1 MKINEE
7 NIIEITEE
15 LSSEYEVSKVL
26 SKYPKDTIIVKNVKD
41 FDMPIISGIS
51 NTREKIAK
59 SINCEV
65 SEITKRI
72 IEAIDNPIKV
82 EKFTDLSEYNSSKVD
97 LDKIPIL
104 THYKRDGG
112 KYITSGVVFARDPE
126 SGIQNASIH
135 RMMVLDNERLV
146 IRIVPR
152 NLYTY
157 FQNAQKSGKDLEIAI
172 AIGMDPAILLA
183 STTSIPIDYN
193 EMDVANAFKNGK
205 LELIKCGNLEVPKAD
220 IILEGKISVKEN
232 VAEGPFVDLTDTY
245 DIIRD
250 QPVINLSKMHIK
262 KDNPHY
268 HSILPAGFEHKLLQG
283 LPQEPRIFKAVKNA
297 VPTVENVVLTEG
309 GCCWL
314 HAVISINKQTEGDGK
329 NAIMA
334 ALSAHPSLKHAI
346 VVDTDVNIFD
356 AEDVEYAIA
365 TRVKGDKDI
374 MIVPNVRGSSLDPVA
389 ESDGTT
395 TKIGVDATKS
405 FKSLDKFERVS
416 HSSRRRHRQADT
428 RLRQNPTDSPSRRFS
443 PVQTYPAPR
452 HGEARR
458 HGSPSPRSDT

>member
-1 MKINEE
+1 MILDNE

-15 LSSEYEVSKVL
+15 LSNEFEVAKVL
-26 SKYPKDTIIVKNVKD
+26 RKYPKDTVLIKNVKG
-41 FDMPIISGIS
+41 FDLPVISGIC

-65 SEITKRI
+65 SEITQKI
-72 IEAIDNPIKV
+72 IDAMEKPIKV
-82 EKFTDLSEYNSSKVD
+82 DKFTDFSQYDTLDID

-104 THYKRDGG
+104 KHYKRDGG
-112 KYITSGVVFARDPE
+112 AYITSGVVFARDPVT
-126 SGIQNASIH
+126 GIQNASIH
-135 RMMVLDNERLV
+135 RMMVLDNKRLV

-157 FQNAQKSGKDLEIAI
+157 FQNAQKAGKDLDIAI

-193 EMDVANAFKNGK
+193 EMDVANAFKNGE
-205 LELIKCGNLEVPKAD
+205 LELIKCGELEVPQAD
-220 IILEGKISVKEN
+220 IILEGKISVTETI
-232 VAEGPFVDLTDTY
+232 AEGPFVDLTDTY

-250 QPVINLSKMHIK
+250 QPIINLEKMHIK
-262 KDNPHY
+262 KENAAY
-268 HSILPAGFEHKLLQG
+268 HAILPAGFEHKLLQG

-314 HAVISINKQTEGDGK
+314 HSVVSINKQTEGDGK

-334 ALSAHPSLKHAI
+334 ALSAHPSLKHCV
-346 VVDTDVNIFD
+346 VVDRDVDVFD

-365 TRVKGDKDI
+365 TRAKGDRDI

-405 FKSLDKFERVS
+405 LKTVEKFERVS
-416 HSSRRRHRQADT
+416 
-428 RLRQNPTDSPSRRFS
+428 FS
-443 PVQTYPAPR
+443 
-452 HGEARR
+452 E
-458 HGSPSPRSDT
+458 

>member
-1 MKINEE
+1 MKIDGN
-7 NIIEITEE
+7 NVIEITEE
-15 LSSEYEVSKVL
+15 LSDEFEVAKVL
-26 SKYPKDTIIVKNVKD
+26 RKYPKDTVIVKNVKG
-41 FDMPIISGIS
+41 FDMPVISGIC
-51 NTREKIAK
+51 NTRDKIAK

-65 SEITKRI
+65 SEITQKI
-72 IEAIDNPIKV
+72 IDAMEKPIKV
-82 EKFTDLSEYNSSKVD
+82 DRFTDFEEYDTSEVN

-112 KYITSGVVFARDPE
+112 AYITAGVVFARDPE
-126 SGIQNASIH
+126 TGIQNASIH
-135 RMMVLDNERLV
+135 RMMVLDDKRLV

-157 FQNAQKSGKDLEIAI
+157 FQKAQKLGQDLEIAI

-183 STTSIPIDYN
+183 STTSIPIDYD
-193 EMDVANAFKNGK
+193 EMDVANAFKGGN
-205 LELIKCGNLEVPKAD
+205 LELIKCGNLNVPQAD
-220 IILEGKISVKEN
+220 IILEGKISVTET
-232 VAEGPFVDLTDTY
+232 VPEGPFVDLTDTY

-250 QPVINLSKMHIK
+250 QPIINLETMHIK
-262 KDNPHY
+262 KDAVY
-268 HSILPAGFEHKLLQG
+268 HAIIPAGFEHKLLQG

-314 HAVISINKQTEGDGK
+314 HAVVSIRKQTEGDGK

-334 ALSAHPSLKHAI
+334 ALSAHPSLKHCV
-346 VVDTDVNIFD
+346 VVDTDVDVFD
-356 AEDVEYAIA
+356 AEDVEYAIS
-365 TRVKGDKDI
+365 TRVKGDRDI

-405 FKSLDKFERVS
+405 LKTLEKFERVS
-416 HSSRRRHRQADT
+416 
-428 RLRQNPTDSPSRRFS
+428 F
-443 PVQTYPAPR
+443 
-452 HGEARR
+452 GE
-458 HGSPSPRSDT
+458 

>member
-1 MKINEE
+1 MNINDE

-15 LSSEYEVSKVL
+15 LSCEYELSKVL
-26 SKYPKDTIIVKNVKD
+26 RKYPKDTVIIKNVKG
-41 FDMPIISGIS
+41 FDMPVISGIC
-51 NTREKIAK
+51 NTREKIAN

-65 SEITKRI
+65 SEITEKI
-72 IEAIDNPIKV
+72 ISAMENPLKV
-82 EKFTDLSEYNSSKVD
+82 DKFTDFSDYNTLD
-97 LDKIPIL
+97 INLDKLPIL

-112 KYITSGVVFARDPE
+112 AYITAGVVFARDPKT
-126 SGIQNASIH
+126 GIQNASIH
-135 RMMVLDNERLV
+135 RMMVLDNKRLV

-157 FQNAQKSGKDLEIAI
+157 FQNAKELGEDLEIAI

-183 STTSIPIDYN
+183 STTSIPIDFN
-193 EMDVANAFKNGK
+193 EMDVANAFKNGE
-205 LELIKCGNLEVPKAD
+205 LELIKCGNLEVPPAD
-220 IILEGKISVKEN
+220 IILEGKISVTET

-250 QPVINLSKMHIK
+250 QPIINLEKMHIK
-262 KDNPHY
+262 KDNPAY
-268 HSILPAGFEHKLLQG
+268 HAIIPAGFEHKLLQG

-314 HAVISINKQTEGDGK
+314 HSVISINKQTEGDGK

-334 ALSAHPSLKHAI
+334 ALSAHPSLKHCV
-346 VVDTDVNIFD
+346 VVDRDVNVFD
-356 AEDVEYAIA
+356 AEDVEYAIS
-365 TRVKGDKDI
+365 TRVKGDRDI

-405 FKSLDKFERVS
+405 LKTLEKFERVS
-416 HSSRRRHRQADT
+416 
-428 RLRQNPTDSPSRRFS
+428 F
-443 PVQTYPAPR
+443 
-452 HGEARR
+452 GE
-458 HGSPSPRSDT
+458 

>member
-1 MKINEE
+1 MNIKDE

-15 LSSEYEVSKVL
+15 LSSEFEVARVL
-26 SKYPKDTIIVKNVKD
+26 RDYPKDTVIIKNVKGYD
-41 FDMPIISGIS
+41 IPIISGIC

-65 SEITKRI
+65 SEITEKI
-72 IEAIDNPIKV
+72 IEASDNPIKV
-82 EKFTDLSEYNSSKVD
+82 DKFSDFSEYDNLEID

-112 KYITSGVVFARDPE
+112 KYITAGVVFARDPV

-135 RMMVLDNERLV
+135 RMMVLDNKRLV

-157 FQNAQKSGKDLEIAI
+157 FQNAQKEGKDLDIAI
-172 AIGMDPAILLA
+172 AIGIDPAILLA

-193 EMDVANAFKNGK
+193 EMDVANAFKDGQ
-205 LELIKCGNLEVPKAD
+205 LTLIKCGDLEVPEAD
-220 IILEGKISVKEN
+220 IILEGKISVTET
-232 VAEGPFVDLTDTY
+232 VREGPFVDLTDTY

-250 QPVINLSKMHIK
+250 QPVINLEKMHIK
-262 KDNPHY
+262 KDNPCY
-268 HSILPAGFEHKLLQG
+268 HAIIPAGFEHKLLQG
-283 LPQEPRIFKAVKNA
+283 LPQEPRIFKSVKNA

-314 HAVISINKQTEGDGK
+314 HAAVSINKQTEGDGK

-334 ALSAHPSLKHAI
+334 ALSAHPSLKHCV
-346 VVDTDVNIFD
+346 VVDTDVNVFD
-356 AEDVEYAIA
+356 AEDVEYAIS
-365 TRVKGDKDI
+365 TRVKGDRDI

-405 FKSLDKFERVS
+405 LKTLEKFERVS
-416 HSSRRRHRQADT
+416 
-428 RLRQNPTDSPSRRFS
+428 F
-443 PVQTYPAPR
+443 
-452 HGEARR
+452 GEW
-458 HGSPSPRSDT
+458 T

>member
-1 MKINEE
+1 MKINED
-7 NIIEITEE
+7 IIEITDE
-15 LSSEYEVSKVL
+15 LSSEFEVAKVL
-26 SKYPKDTIIVKNVKD
+26 RQYPKDTVIIKNVKGY
-41 FDMPIISGIS
+41 DMPVISGIC
-51 NTREKIAK
+51 NTRDKIAK

-65 SEITKRI
+65 SEITEKI
-72 IEAIDNPIKV
+72 IEAMEKPIKV
-82 EKFTDLSEYNSSKVD
+82 DKFTDFSEYETSDVD
-97 LDKIPIL
+97 LSKIPIL

-112 KYITSGVVFARDPE
+112 AYITAGVVFARDPE
-126 SGIQNASIH
+126 TGVQNASIH
-135 RMMVLDNERLV
+135 RMMVLDNKTLV

-157 FQNAQKSGKDLEIAI
+157 FQKAQKLGKDLDIAI

-183 STTSIPIDYN
+183 STTSIPIDYD
-193 EMDVANAFKNGK
+193 EMDVANAFKNGE
-205 LELIKCGNLEVPKAD
+205 LELIKCGDLNVPQAD
-220 IILEGKISVKEN
+220 IILEGKISVTET

-250 QPVINLSKMHIK
+250 QPIINLETMHIK
-262 KDNPHY
+262 KDAVY
-268 HSILPAGFEHKLLQG
+268 HAIIPAGFEHKLLQG

-314 HAVISINKQTEGDGK
+314 HSVVSIRKQTEGDGK

-334 ALSAHPSLKHAI
+334 ALSAHPSLKHCV
-346 VVDTDVNIFD
+346 VVDTDVNVFD
-356 AEDVEYAIA
+356 AEDVEYAIS
-365 TRVKGDKDI
+365 TRVKGDRDI

-405 FKSLDKFERVS
+405 LKALEKFERVS
-416 HSSRRRHRQADT
+416 
-428 RLRQNPTDSPSRRFS
+428 F
-443 PVQTYPAPR
+443 
-452 HGEARR
+452 GE
-458 HGSPSPRSDT
+458 

>member
-1 MKINEE
+1 MKIDDN
-7 NIIEITEE
+7 NIIEITDE
-15 LSSEYEVSKVL
+15 LSDEFEVAKVL
-26 SKYPKDTIIVKNVKD
+26 RQYPKDTVVVKNVKG
-41 FDMPIISGIS
+41 FDMPVVSGIC

-65 SEITKRI
+65 SEITQKI
-72 IEAIDNPIKV
+72 IDAMEKPIKV
-82 EKFTDLSEYNSSKVD
+82 DKFTDFSEYETSEVD
-97 LDKIPIL
+97 LSKIPIL

-112 KYITSGVVFARDPE
+112 AYITAGVVFARDPE
-126 SGIQNASIH
+126 TGIQNASIH
-135 RMMVLDNERLV
+135 RMMVLDDKRLV

-157 FQNAQKSGKDLEIAI
+157 FQKAQKLGSDLEIAI

-183 STTSIPIDYN
+183 STTSIPIDYD
-193 EMDVANAFKNGK
+193 EMDVANAFKDGN
-205 LELIKCGNLEVPKAD
+205 LELIKCGNLNVPHAD
-220 IILEGKISVKEN
+220 IILEGKISVTET

-250 QPVINLSKMHIK
+250 QPIINLETMHIK
-262 KDNPHY
+262 KDAVY
-268 HSILPAGFEHKLLQG
+268 HAIIPAGFEHKLLQG
-283 LPQEPRIFKAVKNA
+283 LPQEPRIYKSVKNA

-314 HAVISINKQTEGDGK
+314 HAVVSIRKQTEGDGK

-334 ALSAHPSLKHAI
+334 ALSAHPSLKHCV
-346 VVDTDVNIFD
+346 VVDTDVNVFD
-356 AEDVEYAIA
+356 AEDVEYAIS
-365 TRVKGDKDI
+365 TRVKGDRDI

-405 FKSLDKFERVS
+405 LKTLEKFERVS
-416 HSSRRRHRQADT
+416 
-428 RLRQNPTDSPSRRFS
+428 F
-443 PVQTYPAPR
+443 
-452 HGEARR
+452 GE
-458 HGSPSPRSDT
+458 

>member
-1 MKINEE
+1 MILEDE

-15 LSSEYEVSKVL
+15 LSSEFEVAKIL
-26 SKYPKDTIIVKNVKD
+26 RKYPKDTVIIKNVKG
-41 FDMPIISGIS
+41 FDIPVISGIC
-51 NTREKIAK
+51 NTRDKIAK

-65 SEITKRI
+65 SEITEKI
-72 IEAIDNPIKV
+72 IEAMENPIKV
-82 EKFTDLSEYNSSKVD
+82 NKYTDFSQYETLDID

-104 THYKRDGG
+104 THYTRDGG
-112 KYITSGVVFARDPE
+112 AYITAGVVFARDPVT
-126 SGIQNASIH
+126 GIQNASIH
-135 RMMVLDNERLV
+135 RMMVLDNKRLV

-157 FQNAQKSGKDLEIAI
+157 FENAQKEGKDLEIAI

-193 EMDVANAFKNGK
+193 EMEVANAFKNGE
-205 LELIKCGNLEVPKAD
+205 LELIKCGNLEVPPAD
-220 IILEGKISVKEN
+220 IILEGKISVTETIS
-232 VAEGPFVDLTDTY
+232 EGPFVDLTDTY
-245 DIIRD
+245 DIIRE
-250 QPVINLSKMHIK
+250 QPIINLEKMHIK
-262 KDNPHY
+262 KDNPYY
-268 HSILPAGFEHKLLQG
+268 HAILPAGFEHKLLQG
-283 LPQEPRIFKAVKNA
+283 LPQEPRIFKSVKNA

-314 HAVISINKQTEGDGK
+314 HSVVSINKQTEGDGK

-334 ALSAHPSLKHAI
+334 ALSAHPSLKHCV
-346 VVDTDVNIFD
+346 VVDTDVNVFD

-365 TRVKGDKDI
+365 TRVKGDRDI

-405 FKSLDKFERVS
+405 LKTIEKFERVS
-416 HSSRRRHRQADT
+416 
-428 RLRQNPTDSPSRRFS
+428 FS
-443 PVQTYPAPR
+443 
-452 HGEARR
+452 E
-458 HGSPSPRSDT
+458 

>member
-1 MKINEE
+1 MKIEDD

-15 LSSEYEVSKVL
+15 LSSEYEVAKVL
-26 SKYPKDTIIVKNVKD
+26 RQYPKDTVIIKNVKG
-41 FDMPIISGIS
+41 FDLPVISGIC

-65 SEITKRI
+65 SEITEKI
-72 IEAIDNPIKV
+72 IEAMEKPVKV
-82 EKFTDLSEYNSSKVD
+82 DKFTDFSDYETCEVD

-112 KYITSGVVFARDPE
+112 AYITAGVVFARDPE
-126 SGIQNASIH
+126 TGIQNASIH
-135 RMMVLDNERLV
+135 RMMVLDNKRLV

-157 FQNAQKSGKDLEIAI
+157 FQKAQKLGKDLEIAI

-183 STTSIPIDYN
+183 STTSIPIDYD
-193 EMDVANAFKNGK
+193 EMDVANAFKGGD
-205 LELIKCGNLEVPKAD
+205 LELIKCGDLNVPQAD
-220 IILEGKISVKEN
+220 IILEGKISVSET
-232 VAEGPFVDLTDTY
+232 VPEGPFVDLTDTY

-250 QPVINLSKMHIK
+250 QPIINLETMHIK
-262 KDNPHY
+262 NDAVY
-268 HSILPAGFEHKLLQG
+268 HAIIPAGFEHKLLQG

-314 HAVISINKQTEGDGK
+314 HAVVSIRKQTEGDGK

-334 ALSAHPSLKHAI
+334 ALSAHPSLKHCV
-346 VVDTDVNIFD
+346 VVDTDVNVFD
-356 AEDVEYAIA
+356 AEDVEYAIS
-365 TRVKGDKDI
+365 TRIKGDRDI

-405 FKSLDKFERVS
+405 LKALEKFERVS
-416 HSSRRRHRQADT
+416 
-428 RLRQNPTDSPSRRFS
+428 F
-443 PVQTYPAPR
+443 
-452 HGEARR
+452 GE
-458 HGSPSPRSDT
+458 

>member
-1 MKINEE
+1 MKIEDD

-15 LSSEYEVSKVL
+15 LSSEYEVAKVL
-26 SKYPKDTIIVKNVKD
+26 RQYPKDTVIIKNVKG
-41 FDMPIISGIS
+41 FDLPVISGIC

-65 SEITKRI
+65 SEITEKI
-72 IEAIDNPIKV
+72 IEAMEKPVKV
-82 EKFTDLSEYNSSKVD
+82 DKFTDFSDYETCEVD

-112 KYITSGVVFARDPE
+112 AYITAGVVFARDPE
-126 SGIQNASIH
+126 TGIQNASIH
-135 RMMVLDNERLV
+135 RMMVLDNKRLV

-157 FQNAQKSGKDLEIAI
+157 FQKAQKLGKDLEIAI

-183 STTSIPIDYN
+183 STTSIPIDYD
-193 EMDVANAFKNGK
+193 EMDVANAFKGGD
-205 LELIKCGNLEVPKAD
+205 LELIKCGDLNVPQAD
-220 IILEGKISVKEN
+220 IILEGKISVSET
-232 VAEGPFVDLTDTY
+232 VPEGPFVDLTDTY

-250 QPVINLSKMHIK
+250 QPIINLETMHIK
-262 KDNPHY
+262 NDAVY
-268 HSILPAGFEHKLLQG
+268 HAIIPAGFEHKLLQG

-314 HAVISINKQTEGDGK
+314 HAVVSIRKQTEGDGK

-334 ALSAHPSLKHAI
+334 ALSAHPSLKHCV
-346 VVDTDVNIFD
+346 VVDTDVNVFD
-356 AEDVEYAIA
+356 AEDVEYAIS
-365 TRVKGDKDI
+365 TRIKGDRDI

-405 FKSLDKFERVS
+405 LKTIEKFERVS
-416 HSSRRRHRQADT
+416 
-428 RLRQNPTDSPSRRFS
+428 F
-443 PVQTYPAPR
+443 
-452 HGEARR
+452 GE
-458 HGSPSPRSDT
+458 

>member
-1 MKINEE
+1 MNIKDE
-7 NIIEITEE
+7 NIIEIADE

-26 SKYPKDTIIVKNVKD
+26 RQYPKDTIVIKNVKGYD
-41 FDMPIISGIS
+41 IPIITGIC

-65 SEITKRI
+65 SEITGKI
-72 IEAIDNPIKV
+72 IEAMEKPVKV
-82 EKFTDLSEYNSSKVD
+82 DKFTDFSEYDTLDID

-112 KYITSGVVFARDPE
+112 AYITAGVVFARDPE
-126 SGIQNASIH
+126 TGIQNASIH
-135 RMMVLDNERLV
+135 RMMVLDNRRLV

-157 FQNAQKSGKDLEIAI
+157 FQNAQKAGKDLEIAI

-193 EMDVANAFKNGK
+193 EMEVANAFKNGK
-205 LELIKCGNLEVPKAD
+205 LTLIKCGDLEVPEAD
-220 IILEGKISVKEN
+220 IILEGKISVTET

-250 QPVINLSKMHIK
+250 QPIINLEKMHIK
-262 KDNPHY
+262 KDNPYY
-268 HSILPAGFEHKLLQG
+268 HAIVPAGFEHKLLQG

-329 NAIMA
+329 HAIMA
-334 ALSAHPSLKHAI
+334 ALSAHPSLQHCT
-346 VVDTDVNIFD
+346 VVDTDVNVLD
-356 AEDVEYAIA
+356 AEDVEDEKA
-365 TRVKGDKDI
+365 TRVKGDRDI

-405 FKSLDKFERVS
+405 LKALEKFERVS
-416 HSSRRRHRQADT
+416 
-428 RLRQNPTDSPSRRFS
+428 F
-443 PVQTYPAPR
+443 
-452 HGEARR
+452 GE
-458 HGSPSPRSDT
+458 

>member
-1 MKINEE
+1 MKINDD
-7 NIIEITEE
+7 NVIEISEE
-15 LSSEYEVSKVL
+15 LSSEFEVAKVL
-26 SKYPKDTIIVKNVKD
+26 RQYPKDTVIIKNVKGY
-41 FDMPIISGIS
+41 DMPVISGIC
-51 NTREKIAK
+51 NTRDKIAK

-65 SEITKRI
+65 SEITEKI
-72 IEAIDNPIKV
+72 IDAMEKPIKV
-82 EKFTDLSEYNSSKVD
+82 DKFTDFSEYETSEID

-112 KYITSGVVFARDPE
+112 AYITAGVVFARDPE
-126 SGIQNASIH
+126 TGIQNASIH
-135 RMMVLDNERLV
+135 RMMVLDNKRLV

-157 FQNAQKSGKDLEIAI
+157 FQRAQKLGKDLDIAI

-183 STTSIPIDYN
+183 STTSIPIDYD
-193 EMDVANAFKNGK
+193 EMDVANAFKGGN
-205 LELIKCGNLEVPKAD
+205 LELIKCGDLNVPQAD
-220 IILEGKISVKEN
+220 IILEGKISVTET

-250 QPVINLSKMHIK
+250 QPIINLETMHIK
-262 KDNPHY
+262 KDAVY
-268 HSILPAGFEHKLLQG
+268 HAIIPAGFEHKLLQG

-314 HAVISINKQTEGDGK
+314 HAVVSIRKQTEGDGK

-334 ALSAHPSLKHAI
+334 ALSAHPSLKHCV
-346 VVDTDVNIFD
+346 VVDTDVNVFD
-356 AEDVEYAIA
+356 AEDVEYAIS
-365 TRVKGDKDI
+365 TRVKGDRDI

-389 ESDGTT
+389 ESDGIT

-405 FKSLDKFERVS
+405 LKALEKFERVS
-416 HSSRRRHRQADT
+416 
-428 RLRQNPTDSPSRRFS
+428 F
-443 PVQTYPAPR
+443 
-452 HGEARR
+452 GE
-458 HGSPSPRSDT
+458 

>member
-1 MKINEE
+1 MNINNE

-15 LSSEYEVSKVL
+15 LSSEFEVARVL
-26 SKYPKDTIIVKNVKD
+26 REYPKDTVIIKNVEG
-41 FDMPIISGIS
+41 FDMPVVSGIC
-51 NTREKIAK
+51 NTREKIAA

-65 SEITKRI
+65 SEITEKI
-72 IEAIDNPIKV
+72 IEASDNPIKV
-82 EKFTDLSEYNSSKVD
+82 DKFTDFSEYDTLEID

-112 KYITSGVVFARDPE
+112 KYITAGVVFARDPE
-126 SGIQNASIH
+126 NGIQNASIH
-135 RMMVLDNERLV
+135 RMMVLDNKRLV

-157 FQNAQKSGKDLEIAI
+157 FQKAQKLGKDLDIAI

-193 EMDVANAFKNGK
+193 EMEVANAFKDGE
-205 LELIKCGNLEVPKAD
+205 LTLIKCGDLEVPQAD
-220 IILEGKISVKEN
+220 IILEGKISVTET

-250 QPVINLSKMHIK
+250 QPIINLEKMHIK
-262 KDNPHY
+262 KDNPAY
-268 HSILPAGFEHKLLQG
+268 HAIIPAGFEHKLLQG
-283 LPQEPRIFKAVKNA
+283 LPQEPRIYKSIKNA

-314 HAVISINKQTEGDGK
+314 HAAVSINKQTEGDGK

-334 ALSAHPSLKHAI
+334 ALSAHPSLKHCV
-346 VVDTDVNIFD
+346 VVDTDVNVFD

-365 TRVKGDKDI
+365 TRVKGDRDI

-405 FKSLDKFERVS
+405 LKTLEKFERVS
-416 HSSRRRHRQADT
+416 
-428 RLRQNPTDSPSRRFS
+428 F
-443 PVQTYPAPR
+443 
-452 HGEARR
+452 GE
-458 HGSPSPRSDT
+458 

>member
-1 MKINEE
+1 MKIDNE
-7 NIIEITEE
+7 NIIEITDE
-15 LSSEYEVSKVL
+15 LSSEYEVSRVL
-26 SKYPKDTIIVKNVKD
+26 RDYPKDTVIIKNVKG
-41 FDMPIISGIS
+41 FDMPVISGIC
-51 NTREKIAK
+51 NTRAKIAE

-65 SEITKRI
+65 SEITEKI
-72 IEAIDNPIKV
+72 IEASDNPIKV
-82 EKFTDLSEYNSSKVD
+82 DKFTDFSEYNSLDVN

-112 KYITSGVVFARDPE
+112 KYITAGVVFARDPV
-126 SGIQNASIH
+126 SGVQNASIH
-135 RMMVLDNERLV
+135 RMMVLDNKRLV

-157 FQNAQKSGKDLEIAI
+157 FQNAQKEGKDLEIAI

-193 EMDVANAFKNGK
+193 EMDVANAFKDSE
-205 LELIKCGNLEVPKAD
+205 LTLIKCGNLEVPQAE
-220 IILEGKISVKEN
+220 IILEGKISVSET
-232 VAEGPFVDLTDTY
+232 VREGPFVDLTDTY

-250 QPVINLSKMHIK
+250 QPVINLEKMHIK
-262 KDNPHY
+262 KDNPCY
-268 HSILPAGFEHKLLQG
+268 HAIIPAGFEHKLLQG
-283 LPQEPRIFKAVKNA
+283 LPQEPRIFKSVKNA

-314 HAVISINKQTEGDGK
+314 HAAVSINKQTEGDGK

-334 ALSAHPSLKHAI
+334 ALSAHPSLKHCV
-346 VVDTDVNIFD
+346 VVDTDVNVFD

-374 MIVPNVRGSSLDPVA
+374 MIVSNVRGSSLDPVA

-405 FKSLDKFERVS
+405 LKTLEKFERVS
-416 HSSRRRHRQADT
+416 
-428 RLRQNPTDSPSRRFS
+428 F
-443 PVQTYPAPR
+443 
-452 HGEARR
+452 GE
-458 HGSPSPRSDT
+458 

>member
-1 MKINEE
+1 MKLNDE
-7 NIIEITEE
+7 NIIEITDE
-15 LSSEYEVSKVL
+15 LSSEYEISKVL
-26 SKYPKDTIIVKNVKD
+26 RQYPKDTVIVKNVKRY
-41 FDMPIISGIS
+41 DMPVITGIC

-65 SEITKRI
+65 SEITEKI
-72 IEAIDNPIKV
+72 IDAMENPLKV
-82 EKFTDLSEYNSSKVD
+82 EKFTDFSQYDTLEID
-97 LDKIPIL
+97 LGKIPIL

-112 KYITSGVVFARDPE
+112 AYITAGVVFARDPKT
-126 SGIQNASIH
+126 GIQNASIH
-135 RMMVLDNERLV
+135 RMMVLDDKRLV

-157 FQNAQKSGKDLEIAI
+157 FQNAQKAGEDLDIAI

-193 EMDVANAFKNGK
+193 EMEVANAFKDGE
-205 LELIKCGNLEVPKAD
+205 LELIKCGDLEVPQAD
-220 IILEGKISVKEN
+220 IILEGKISVTET

-250 QPVINLSKMHIK
+250 QPIINLEKMHIK
-262 KDNPHY
+262 KDNPAY
-268 HSILPAGFEHKLLQG
+268 HAIVPAGFEHKLLQG
-283 LPQEPRIFKAVKNA
+283 LPQEPRIYKAVKNA

-314 HAVISINKQTEGDGK
+314 HAVVSINKQTEGDGK

-334 ALSAHPSLKHAI
+334 ALSAHPSLKHCVA
-346 VVDTDVNIFD
+346 VDTDVNIFD

-365 TRVKGDKDI
+365 TRVKGDRDI

-405 FKSLDKFERVS
+405 LKTLEKFERVS
-416 HSSRRRHRQADT
+416 
-428 RLRQNPTDSPSRRFS
+428 F
-443 PVQTYPAPR
+443 
-452 HGEARR
+452 GE
-458 HGSPSPRSDT
+458 

>member
-1 MKINEE
+1 MILDNE

-15 LSSEYEVSKVL
+15 LSNEFEVAKVL
-26 SKYPKDTIIVKNVKD
+26 RKYPKDTVLIKNVKG
-41 FDMPIISGIS
+41 FDLPVISGIC

-65 SEITKRI
+65 SEITQKI
-72 IEAIDNPIKV
+72 IDAMEKPIKV
-82 EKFTDLSEYNSSKVD
+82 DKFTDFSQYDTLDID

-104 THYKRDGG
+104 KHYKRDGG
-112 KYITSGVVFARDPE
+112 AYITSGVVFARDPVT
-126 SGIQNASIH
+126 GIQNASIH
-135 RMMVLDNERLV
+135 RMMVLDNKRLV

-157 FQNAQKSGKDLEIAI
+157 FQNAQKAGQDLDIAI

-193 EMDVANAFKNGK
+193 EMDVANAFKNGE
-205 LELIKCGNLEVPKAD
+205 LELIKCGELEVPQAD
-220 IILEGKISVKEN
+220 IILEGKISVTETI
-232 VAEGPFVDLTDTY
+232 AEGPFVDLTDTY

-250 QPVINLSKMHIK
+250 QPIINLEKMHIK
-262 KDNPHY
+262 KENAAY
-268 HSILPAGFEHKLLQG
+268 HAILPAGFEHKLLQG

-314 HAVISINKQTEGDGK
+314 HSVVSINKQTEGDGK

-334 ALSAHPSLKHAI
+334 ALSAHPSLKHCV
-346 VVDTDVNIFD
+346 VVDRDVDVFD

-365 TRVKGDKDI
+365 TRVKGDRDI

-405 FKSLDKFERVS
+405 LKTVEKFERVS
-416 HSSRRRHRQADT
+416 
-428 RLRQNPTDSPSRRFS
+428 FS
-443 PVQTYPAPR
+443 
-452 HGEARR
+452 E
-458 HGSPSPRSDT
+458 

>member
-1 MKINEE
+1 MILDNE

-15 LSSEYEVSKVL
+15 LSNEFEVAKVL
-26 SKYPKDTIIVKNVKD
+26 RKYPKDTVLIKNVKG
-41 FDMPIISGIS
+41 FDLPVISGIC

-65 SEITKRI
+65 SEITQKI
-72 IEAIDNPIKV
+72 IDAMEKPIKV
-82 EKFTDLSEYNSSKVD
+82 DKFTDFSQYDTLDID

-104 THYKRDGG
+104 KHYKRDGG
-112 KYITSGVVFARDPE
+112 AYITSGVVFASDPVT
-126 SGIQNASIH
+126 GIQNASIH
-135 RMMVLDNERLV
+135 RMMVLDNKRLV

-157 FQNAQKSGKDLEIAI
+157 FQNAQKAGQDLDIAI

-193 EMDVANAFKNGK
+193 EMDVANAFKNGE
-205 LELIKCGNLEVPKAD
+205 LELIKCGELEVPQAD
-220 IILEGKISVKEN
+220 IILEGKISVTETI
-232 VAEGPFVDLTDTY
+232 AEGPFVDLTDTY

-250 QPVINLSKMHIK
+250 QPIINLEKMHIK
-262 KDNPHY
+262 KENAAY
-268 HSILPAGFEHKLLQG
+268 HAILPAGFEHKLLQG

-314 HAVISINKQTEGDGK
+314 HSVVSINKQTEGDGK

-334 ALSAHPSLKHAI
+334 ALSAHPSLKHCV
-346 VVDTDVNIFD
+346 VVDRDVDVFD

-365 TRVKGDKDI
+365 TRVKGDRDI

-405 FKSLDKFERVS
+405 LKTVEKFERVS
-416 HSSRRRHRQADT
+416 
-428 RLRQNPTDSPSRRFS
+428 FS
-443 PVQTYPAPR
+443 
-452 HGEARR
+452 E
-458 HGSPSPRSDT
+458 

>member
-1 MKINEE
+1 MNIDNE
-7 NIIEITEE
+7 NVIEITEE
-15 LSSEYEVSKVL
+15 LSSEFEVSRVL
-26 SKYPKDTIIVKNVKD
+26 RNYPKDTVIIKNVKG
-41 FDMPIISGIS
+41 FDIPIISGIC
-51 NTREKIAK
+51 NTREKIAE

-65 SEITKRI
+65 SEITEKI
-72 IEAIDNPIKV
+72 IEATDNPIKV
-82 EKFTDLSEYNSSKVD
+82 DKFTDFSEYDTMEIN

-112 KYITSGVVFARDPE
+112 KYITAGVVFARDPE
-126 SGIQNASIH
+126 NGIQNASIH
-135 RMMVLDNERLV
+135 RMMVLDNKRLV

-157 FQNAQKSGKDLEIAI
+157 FQKAQKLGKDLDIAI

-183 STTSIPIDYN
+183 STTSISIDYN
-193 EMDVANAFKNGK
+193 EMEVANAFKDCE
-205 LELIKCGNLEVPKAD
+205 LTLIKCGDLEVPQAD
-220 IILEGKISVKEN
+220 IILEGKISVTET

-250 QPVINLSKMHIK
+250 QPIINLEKMHIK
-262 KDNPHY
+262 KDNPAY
-268 HSILPAGFEHKLLQG
+268 HAIIPAGFEHKLLQG
-283 LPQEPRIFKAVKNA
+283 LPQEPRIYYSVKNA

-314 HAVISINKQTEGDGK
+314 HAVVSINKQTEGDGK

-334 ALSAHPSLKHAI
+334 ALSAHPSLKHCV
-346 VVDTDVNIFD
+346 VVDTDVDVFD

-365 TRVKGDKDI
+365 TRVKGDRDI

-389 ESDGTT
+389 KSDGTT

-405 FKSLDKFERVS
+405 LKTLEKFERVS
-416 HSSRRRHRQADT
+416 
-428 RLRQNPTDSPSRRFS
+428 F
-443 PVQTYPAPR
+443 
-452 HGEARR
+452 GE
-458 HGSPSPRSDT
+458 

>member
-1 MKINEE
+1 MKLEGD
-7 NIIEITEE
+7 NIIEITDE
-15 LSSEYEVSKVL
+15 LSSEFEVSKVL
-26 SKYPKDTIIVKNVKD
+26 RQYPKDTVIVKNVKGY
-41 FDMPIISGIS
+41 DMPVITGIC
-51 NTREKIAK
+51 NTRDKIAK

-65 SEITKRI
+65 SEITEKI
-72 IEAIDNPIKV
+72 IEAMEKPIKV
-82 EKFTDLSEYNSSKVD
+82 DKFTDFSEYDNLDVD

-112 KYITSGVVFARDPE
+112 AYITAGVVFARDPE
-126 SGIQNASIH
+126 TGIQNASIH
-135 RMMVLDNERLV
+135 RMMVLDNKRLV

-157 FQNAQKSGKDLEIAI
+157 FQNAQKAGKDLDIAI

-193 EMDVANAFKNGK
+193 EMEVANAFKDGE
-205 LELIKCGNLEVPKAD
+205 LELIKCGDLEVPQAD
-220 IILEGKISVKEN
+220 IILEGKISVTET

-250 QPVINLSKMHIK
+250 QPIINLEKMHIK
-262 KDNPHY
+262 KDNPCY
-268 HSILPAGFEHKLLQG
+268 
-283 LPQEPRIFKAVKNA
+283 PRIYKAVKNA

-314 HAVISINKQTEGDGK
+314 HSVVSINKQTEGDGK

-334 ALSAHPSLKHAI
+334 ALSAHPSLKHCVA
-346 VVDTDVNIFD
+346 VDTDVNIFD

-365 TRVKGDKDI
+365 TRVKGDRDI

-405 FKSLDKFERVS
+405 LKTIEKFERVS
-416 HSSRRRHRQADT
+416 
-428 RLRQNPTDSPSRRFS
+428 F
-443 PVQTYPAPR
+443 
-452 HGEARR
+452 GE
-458 HGSPSPRSDT
+458 